1 MNIDGDLKTMENLRQ
16 MANMVNCYYN
26 ELVEAGFEEQKAFAL
41 ASQYQY
47 MMLQYIHNSKD

>member
-26 ELVEAGFEEQKAFAL
+26 ELVEAGFEEQKAFTL

-47 MMLQYIHNSKD
+47 MMLQKVAGA